1 MGFGAPWFVGFVL
14 LVGVPIAIHLI
25 GRSRAKPRAF
35 AALALLRRSERRT
48 AAKTTLSRW
57 LLLALRALA
66 IAAVPLILAR
76 PFFETESDLP
86 STVGA
91 DESAVVVLDD
101 TLSMQRRP
109 GGRGETLFEAARARA
124 RRLVAGLGRD
134 AEAAVLLVS
143 IGAQAPVPEL
153 TADRARLERAIGGAA
168 VTARAGDLAG
178 ALKRAQQILKSAT
191 RKEQR
196 VYLISDLA
204 AHGFTGEPPWAAGA
218 GPALVPIDVGG
229 EAATRVNRAVVGLT
243 VEPAADL
250 GPRAV
255 RVTAEVA
262 SFGAAARALPVT
274 LRVDEQPVAKGLV
287 DLEVDG
293 KSQKKFVHVF
303 PPSRDEAA
311 GRGRAHVVSVH
322 LGRPGS
328 GDVVEDGLAADDARA
343 ARVTLPA
350 ELRVLLVDGDPRT
363 VRREDELFYL
373 EAALR
378 PARGATGDG
387 AITVTTIGADELQ
400 RERPALEGGKFDV
413 VFLANARAPV
423 ESAAALQAFVER
435 GGGLF
440 VSAGDNVDADA
451 YNAALGALLPQPL
464 QTPRRLEGE
473 GDRIARPEGAT
484 RAHPAIERLL
494 RGAKPDELFAEGRVT
509 REMLVRPVA
518 DGAVDERSSSG
529 GAEPVRGFR
538 GANDRSVV
546 LRFESGAPALIERR
560 VGRGAVLFLAT
571 TIDRDWSDLAIQPV
585 FLPLVRELLRHLAG
599 QAGGGATA
607 APPIAAGARHEIPL
621 DKNDERVEV
630 MLPSGATRDF
640 GKDAIAGR
648 RALGF
653 TETAEPGVYRV
664 ATASS
669 DAPTT
674 RPAARPDL
682 TFTVGIDALDS
693 DPRRVAPDVLQRW
706 QAGATPDA
714 KRPSTAPKHR
724 IPLWHALGAALLLFL
739 LAESLLLRQK

>member
-14 LVGVPIAIHLI
+14 LVAVPIAIHLI
-25 GRSRAKPRAF
+25 GRSRARPRAF

-76 PFFETESDLP
+76 PFFETASDLP

-91 DESAVVVLDD
+91 DESAVIVLDD

-109 GGRGETLFEAARARA
+109 GAKGEPLFEAARARA

-134 AEAAVLLVS
+134 AEAALLVVS
-143 IGAQAPVPEL
+143 VGTQAPVPEL
-153 TADRARLERAIGGAA
+153 TADRARLERAVGAVQA
-168 VTARAGDLAG
+168 SARAGDLAG

-191 RKEQR
+191 RREQR

-204 AHGFTGEPPWAAGA
+204 AHNFVGEAPWAAGA

-229 EAATRVNRAVVGLT
+229 EAASRVNRAVVGLT
-243 VEPAADL
+243 VEPAAEL

-262 SFGAAARALPVT
+262 SYGAAARALPVT
-274 LRVDEQPVAKGLV
+274 LRVDDQPVAKGLV
-287 DLEVDG
+287 DLEIDG
-293 KSQKKFVHVF
+293 KTQKKFVHVF

-311 GRGRAHVVSVH
+311 GRGRAHLVSVH

-328 GDVVEDGLAADDARA
+328 GDVVEDGLPADDARA

-378 PARGATGDG
+378 PARGASGDG

-400 RERPALEGGKFDV
+400 RERPALEGGRYDV

-440 VSAGDNVDADA
+440 VSVGDNVDPDA

-464 QTPRRLEGE
+464 QTARRLDGE
-473 GDRIARPEGAT
+473 GDRVARPDGAA

-494 RGAKPDELFAEGRVT
+494 RGAKPDELFAESRVT

-518 DGAVDERSSSG
+518 DGAT
-529 GAEPVRGFR
+529 
-538 GANDRSVV
+538 DRAVV

-607 APPIAAGARHEIPL
+607 AAPIAVGARHEIPL
-621 DKNDERVEV
+621 DKNNERVEV
-630 MLPSGATRDF
+630 TLPSGATRDF
-640 GKDAIAGR
+640 GKEAIVGR

-653 TETAEPGVYRV
+653 TETAEPGVYRI
-664 ATASS
+664 AIASS

-674 RPAARPDL
+674 RPAPRPDL
-682 TFTVGIDALDS
+682 AFTVAADALES
-693 DPRRVAPDVLQRW
+693 DPRRVAPDVLARW
-706 QAGATPDA
+706 QAGASPDP
-714 KRPSTAPKHR
+714 KRPSTAPRHR
-724 IPLWHALGAALLLFL
+724 VPLWHALGAALLLFL
-739 LAESLLLRQK
+739 LAESILVKQK